1 MRRPCL
7 WPAHFTIMKLS
18 IRLATI
24 ADMIR
29 SGETVADIGT
39 DHGQLPVFLCDEK
52 RCPKVIMTDVSEG
65 SLAKARMT
73 GYRYL
78 QAATADTLEAD
89 QPLLEARLG
98 DGLAPLENGEADV
111 VIMAGIG
118 GGLMERILRADPAKS
133 ASMGRYILQPRRNP
147 GELRRFLAA
156 AGYGIADETLIPESR
171 YIWEIITAVPAEQ
184 WGEEVRFLIND
195 APDSDFAQMVKGAD
209 DTLFWEIPSYYAA
222 LDDPLMDDYLAR
234 KLAREKRNLAG
245 KRRADTVDEE
255 DVAVSFRNIQY
266 IESLI
271 RAREERQ

>member
-1 MRRPCL
+1 
-7 WPAHFTIMKLS
+7 MKLS

-24 ADMIR
+24 ADMI
-29 SGETVADIGT
+29 SNGETVADIGT
-39 DHGQLPVFLCDEK
+39 DHGQLPVFLCEER

-73 GYRYL
+73 GYQYL
-78 QAATADTLEAD
+78 QAAERQAAD

-98 DGLAPLENGEADV
+98 DGLAPLAEGEADV

-171 YIWEIITAVPAEQ
+171 YIWEIITAVPAAQ
-184 WGEEVRFLIND
+184 QGEEERFLINT
-195 APDSDFAQMVKGAD
+195 APDSDIAQMVEGAD

>member
-1 MRRPCL
+1 MRRPGF

-18 IRLATI
+18 VRLATI

-29 SGETVADIGT
+29 NGETVADIGT
-39 DHGQLPVFLCDEK
+39 DHGQLPVFLCEEK

-73 GYRYL
+73 GYQYL
-78 QAATADTLEAD
+78 QAVAESQDAG

-98 DGLAPLENGEADV
+98 DGLAPLAEGEADV

-133 ASMGRYILQPRRNP
+133 VSMGRYILQPRRNP
-147 GELRRFLAA
+147 GELRRFLAS
-156 AGYGIADETLIPESR
+156 AGYGVADETLIPESR
-171 YIWEIITAVPAEQ
+171 YIWEIITAVPAAQ
-184 WGEEVRFLIND
+184 QGEEARFLVNT
-195 APDSDFAQMVKGAD
+195 APDSDIAQMVEGAD

-255 DVAVSFRNIQY
+255 DVAVSIRNIQY

-271 RAREERQ
+271 KAREERQ

>member
-1 MRRPCL
+1 MRRPVF

-24 ADMIR
+24 ADMI
-29 SGETVADIGT
+29 SNGETVADIGT
-39 DHGQLPVFLCDEK
+39 DHGQLPVFLCEER

-73 GYRYL
+73 GYQYL
-78 QAATADTLEAD
+78 QAAEMQAAD

-98 DGLAPLENGEADV
+98 DGLAPLAEGEADV

-171 YIWEIITAVPAEQ
+171 YIWEIITAVPAAQ
-184 WGEEVRFLIND
+184 QGEEERFLINT
-195 APDSDFAQMVKGAD
+195 APDSDIAQMVEGAD

>member
-1 MRRPCL
+1 MRRPVF

-24 ADMIR
+24 ADMI
-29 SGETVADIGT
+29 SNGETVADIGT
-39 DHGQLPVFLCDEK
+39 DHGQLPVFLCEER

-73 GYRYL
+73 GYQYL
-78 QAATADTLEAD
+78 QAAEMQAAD

-98 DGLAPLENGEADV
+98 DGLAPLAEGEADV

-171 YIWEIITAVPAEQ
+171 YIWEIITAVPAAQ
-184 WGEEVRFLIND
+184 QGEEERFLINI
-195 APDSDFAQMVKGAD
+195 APDSDMARMVKGAD

>member
-1 MRRPCL
+1 MRRPAF

-18 IRLATI
+18 VRLATI

-29 SGETVADIGT
+29 NGETVADIGT
-39 DHGQLPVFLCDEK
+39 DHGQLPVFLCEER

-73 GYRYL
+73 GYQYL
-78 QAATADTLEAD
+78 QATEMQVAD

-98 DGLAPLENGEADV
+98 DGLAPLAEGEADV

-171 YIWEIITAVPAEQ
+171 YIWEIITAVPAAQ
-184 WGEEVRFLIND
+184 QGEEERFLINT
-195 APDSDFAQMVKGAD
+195 APDSSFAQMVKGAD
-209 DTLFWEIPSYYAA
+209 DTMFWEIPSYYAT